1 MYKLLFLLVYGYILF
16 VHYSKWR
23 DKLPRKFNF
32 FCFPFSFSF
41 SCFSS
46 ADCLLVFLSWKI
58 HAARPAFYN
67 YVIAMFV
74 FNAIALCA
82 SGLTGIGS
90 GFGLWYVEKC
100 LINLDIKIFLSSL
113 AILLSENVHFLY
125 RLYNFTVICYHT
137 LYLPLLYVTFL
148 ADFFQVRSCMHLLKI
163 SK

>member
-1 MYKLLFLLVYGYILF
+1 MLLQAICIFGLGIPLFIDVEITHQGKWEISFMYKLLFLLVYGYILF

-32 FCFPFSFSF
+32 LCFPFSFSF

-46 ADCLLVFLSWKI
+46 ANCLLVFLSWKI

-100 LINLDIKIFLSSL
+100 LINLDISK
-113 AILLSENVHFLY
+113 
-125 RLYNFTVICYHT
+125 
-137 LYLPLLYVTFL
+137 
-148 ADFFQVRSCMHLLKI
+148 FFFKFSNI
-163 SK
+163 II